1 MSEVNE
7 TITQNEPKYTKLG
20 LMNSNDLTI
29 TDKDIMNIVLEDGQE
44 YTLAQVKQAI
54 EKFKEGI

>member
-20 LMNSNDLTI
+20 LINSNDLTI

-54 EKFKEGI
+54 EKFKEGL

>member
-20 LMNSNDLTI
+20 LINSNDLTI